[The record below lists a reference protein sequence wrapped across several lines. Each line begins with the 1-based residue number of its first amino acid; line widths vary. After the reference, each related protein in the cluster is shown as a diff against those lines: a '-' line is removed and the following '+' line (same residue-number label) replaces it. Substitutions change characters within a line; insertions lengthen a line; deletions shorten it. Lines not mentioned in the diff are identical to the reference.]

1 MFLTTKKEMCLLVW
15 LTWDGFMDIP
25 MWYMGLSAMELPL
38 SCLKAL
44 QGGKKLCVCT
54 CNCIAHQWQIWE
66 GRGGRVVTLPYLL

>member
-25 MWYMGLSAMELPL
+25 MWYMGPSAMELPL

-44 QGGKKLCVCT
+44 QPSLMRVKKYVYVRAIILHT
-54 CNCIAHQWQIWE
+54 NGRS
-66 GRGGRVVTLPYLL
+66 GRGEGEGL